1 LAQEGP
7 VRLFGQP
14 ATTGAPAPA
23 PAPLSLAPTAGGGSG
38 IVAQDLGGMNADG
51 YGLLDYRSGDLGRD
65 LWGGT
70 TMDQALALIADLP
83 MGAPSRAMTALAR
96 RVLLSTATPPEAQG
110 NAGALMPARADALF
124 RLGLQGDLA
133 DLLGRVPDEALSPAL
148 RGRRMEA
155 RLLLGQFDPAC
166 ADAKAGAAAGSEP
179 LFQKAQVF
187 CQARTGE
194 SDAAALGMDML
205 REMGQAD
212 AAFLVLAERLG
223 GLSKG
228 KVPAPKVLDPLT
240 VTLYREARE
249 PFAGDPLAQA
259 EPWLDRAVAL
269 SGPAAPAQ
277 RLAGGEIAEA
287 TGALPPDALR
297 YMYGDTPL
305 TPAEKARSL
314 ESALSENSPTARALA
329 FQLVQ
334 ALPNTQARGAAMA
347 KVLEQTRATNPGL
360 YLTQVRVYLP
370 MLREVQVRDDA
381 LAFGPALARALYGA
395 GDAKAGAAW
404 LRFLQS
410 KERDDANAQ
419 AASKTLWSMDRVAS
433 HRVIT
438 DALPLTDE
446 MTRAFVPG
454 PTIPLESLG
463 MAVARRATA
472 ETALLALI
480 SLGAEG
486 GPATANWIIVDEV
499 ARGLEAVGLADAAAT
514 LVLEALAVR
523 MD

>member
-1 LAQEGP
+1 
-7 VRLFGQP
+7 
-14 ATTGAPAPA
+14 
-23 PAPLSLAPTAGGGSG
+23 
-38 IVAQDLGGMNADG
+38 
-51 YGLLDYRSGDLGRD
+51 
-65 LWGGT
+65 
-70 TMDQALALIADLP
+70 
-83 MGAPSRAMTALAR
+83 
-96 RVLLSTATPPEAQG
+96 
-110 NAGALMPARADALF
+110 
-124 RLGLQGDLA
+124 
-133 DLLGRVPDEALSPAL
+133 
-148 RGRRMEA
+148 
-155 RLLLGQFDPAC
+155 
-166 ADAKAGAAAGSEP
+166 
-179 LFQKAQVF
+179 
-187 CQARTGE
+187 
-194 SDAAALGMDML
+194 
-205 REMGQAD
+205 
-212 AAFLVLAERLG
+212 
-223 GLSKG
+223 
-228 KVPAPKVLDPLT
+228 
-240 VTLYREARE
+240 
-249 PFAGDPLAQA
+249 
-259 EPWLDRAVAL
+259 
-269 SGPAAPAQ
+269 
-277 RLAGGEIAEA
+277 
-287 TGALPPDALR
+287 
-297 YMYGDTPL
+297 
-305 TPAEKARSL
+305 
-314 ESALSENSPTARALA
+314 
-329 FQLVQ
+329 
-334 ALPNTQARGAAMA
+334 
-347 KVLEQTRATNPGL
+347 
-360 YLTQVRVYLP
+360 